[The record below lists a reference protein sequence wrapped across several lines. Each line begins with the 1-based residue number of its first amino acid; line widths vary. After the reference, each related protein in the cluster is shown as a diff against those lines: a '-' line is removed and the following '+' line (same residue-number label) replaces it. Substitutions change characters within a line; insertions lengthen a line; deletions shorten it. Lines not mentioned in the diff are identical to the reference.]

1 MMISLG
7 KIQAINYFYPFKTKN
22 KTLIIEFNLLDVS
35 FANFYKKIEES
46 LEEITLNIKSDF
58 ISSIQNLK
66 SKF

>member
-1 MMISLG
+1 MISLG
-7 KIQAINYFYPFKTKN
+7 KIQAINYFYLFKTKK